1 MLSCAAKVCGGISIS
16 MYFSQRPVDGI
27 CTKLCFLRVLCASA
41 VRCMPE
47 VLIEARGIHAY
58 YGASHVLHGVDLVLN
73 RGEAVGLMGRNG
85 MGKTTLLRS
94 ILGLLP
100 AYEGEVKVRGMDMTR
115 SAPHRI
121 ARAGIAYVP
130 EGRGIFSRL
139 SVEENLV
146 MAARPG
152 VDGKRDW
159 TFGRVL
165 SLFPRLAERLRHGG
179 QQLSGGEQQML
190 TIGRALL
197 TNPDVLILDEA
208 TEGLAPL
215 VAREIWAIL
224 SQLRDAGLS
233 AIIVDKNF
241 SAVSSITDRNI
252 VLVKGRVVL
261 EGSAIDLKRDPEA
274 LQRHLGI

>member
-1 MLSCAAKVCGGISIS
+1 
-16 MYFSQRPVDGI
+16 
-27 CTKLCFLRVLCASA
+27 
-41 VRCMPE
+41 MPE

-73 RGEAVGLMGRNG
+73 RGEALGLMGRNG

-100 AYEGEVKVRGMDMTR
+100 PRAGEVKVRGVDMTHA
-115 SAPHRI
+115 APHRI
-121 ARAGIAYVP
+121 ARAGVAYVP
-130 EGRGIFSRL
+130 EGRGIFADL

-146 MAARPG
+146 MAARAG
-152 VDGKRDW
+152 TDGRRAW
-159 TFGRVL
+159 TFERVL
-165 SLFPRLAERLRHGG
+165 SVFPRLAERLGHGG

-190 TIGRALL
+190 TIGRALM

-224 SQLRDAGLS
+224 RQLRDAGLS
-233 AIIVDKNF
+233 VIIVDKNF
-241 SAVSSITDRNI
+241 LAVSSLTDRNV
-252 VLVKGRVVL
+252 VLVKGRVAL
-261 EGSAIDLKRDPEA
+261 EGSAAELKRDPEA
-274 LQRHLGI
+274 LQRYLGI